1 MRLSAEEPLRQF
13 CKGLGIMIKNRITI
27 KIGNAS
33 KIGCANRFCAYVL
46 RMNWQQAVS
55 LAIVASVAGLFLWGQ
70 FRRRKF
76 SFERDT
82 HCGCS
87 ARAQSG
93 TKSSIVFHARKGERP
108 EVVVKMK

>member
-1 MRLSAEEPLRQF
+1 
-13 CKGLGIMIKNRITI
+13 MIKDRITI
-27 KIGNAS
+27 KIGNAL
-33 KIGCANRFCAYVL
+33 KIGCANRDCGYVAS
-46 RMNWQQAVS
+46 MNWQQAVS
-55 LAIVASVAGLFLWGQ
+55 LAIVASVAGLFIWGQ

-87 ARAQSG
+87 AHGKSEAG
-93 TKSSIVFHARKGERP
+93 SSIVFHARKGGRP